1 MATHT
6 VHFRK
11 APVRTVW
18 DPEAGSAVSGHG
30 HKGPRRIE
38 TAYQAPHI
46 QLVAWERAAQP
57 VPGGAAG
64 HGPRRSGAW
73 DPGTARDQFAGVA
86 GGAPERGGRGAC
98 K

>member
-6 VHFRK
+6 VHFCK

-38 TAYQAPHI
+38 AAYQAPHV
-46 QLVAWERAAQP
+46 QLVARERAAQP
-57 VPGGAAG
+57 VPGGAAR
-64 HGPRRSGAW
+64 HGPRLSGARG
-73 DPGTARDQFAGVA
+73 PGTARDQSAGEA
-86 GGAPERGGRGAC
+86 GGASGRSGRGAC
-98 K
+98 R